1 MTTGHQGSMP
11 REHLSELLSG
21 ASPAAVV
28 ELANRCLAGADAE
41 SFRVLRPADVG
52 SVVVQVREPI
62 ARQRFI
68 LADAVVT
75 SAEISLHGTTGWAM
89 RMGEDREATL
99 AQAVC
104 DAELVRS
111 GPLAGQILDLCGRL
125 EAERAEARAEEW
137 DRLQPTIVEFEEI
150 P

>member
-1 MTTGHQGSMP
+1 MTIDHPVSMP
-11 REHLSELLSG
+11 REYLSELLSG
-21 ASPAAVV
+21 ASAAPVV

-52 SVVVQVREPI
+52 SVVLQVREPI

-75 SAEISLHGTTGWAM
+75 SAEISLHGTAGWAM

-111 GPLAGQILDLCGRL
+111 GPFAAEILDLCRRL
-125 EAERAEARAEEW
+125 ERERTEARAEEW